1 MFGKVLAGGLIGGLA
16 GGIAVAA
23 IQAVT
28 TTPLILHAELFEA
41 QEAAQ
46 ATLNGALLWL
56 AHGPA
61 HGPAAGEAGGNDFAR
76 LFSTSVMTCVVAVG
90 YAWMLLAAMWVKG
103 EAISARSIVPWAMAG
118 FIATGLAP
126 ALGLAPEL
134 PGAAYVDLGARQL
147 WWAGTA
153 IATAAALACF
163 AFGRTALWVGLGVV
177 LICLPHLI
185 GAPHT
190 QEVASQVPAEIA
202 ASFAS
207 ASLVVQALVWILP
220 AVAAGFAVSR
230 MTAD

>member
-1 MFGKVLAGGLIGGLA
+1 MFGKILAGGLIGGLA

-28 TTPLILHAELFEA
+28 TTPLILHAETFEVA
-41 QEAAQ
+41 QSGVHTA
-46 ATLNGALLWL
+46 LNGGLLWL

-61 HGPAAGEAGGNDFAR
+61 HGTAGEGAGNDLTR
-76 LFSTSVMTCVVAVG
+76 LFSTSIMTCVVAVG

-103 EAISARSIVPWAMAG
+103 EAITARAIVPWAIAG

-163 AFGRTALWVGLGVV
+163 AFGRNGLWMAAGLMLLV
-177 LICLPHLI
+177 LPHLI

-190 QEVASQVPAEIA
+190 EETVSRVPAELA
-202 ASFAS
+202 AAFAS
-207 ASLVVQALVWILP
+207 ASLVVQALVWIVP
-220 AVAAGFAVSR
+220 AVLAGFFVSR